1 MIIKWRRC
9 GVVVAVMLLSA
20 CRPAVIAPPPAMEPP
35 PSEVH
40 APVPPDQRPE
50 AVQDELLHREQVA
63 AALTAQGRQRL
74 AAGQVDN
81 AIRIFEQALSQ
92 SPHFGPGYYYLA
104 ESWLQ
109 KNNATQA
116 RVFHDQAELYLHDQ
130 PTWRARLDRQQKK
143 IVRSISELVI
153 P

>member
-1 MIIKWRRC
+1 MITEWRWC

-20 CRPAVIAPPPAMEPP
+20 CRPAVLAPPPDTAAP
-35 PSEVH
+35 PSGAHER
-40 APVPPDQRPE
+40 VPPTQRPE
-50 AVQDELLHREQVA
+50 AVQDELRHRERVA

-74 AAGQVDN
+74 KAGQVDN

-92 SPHFGPGYYYLA
+92 SPHYGPGYYYLA
-104 ESWLQ
+104 EAWLQ

-116 RVFHDQAELYLHDQ
+116 RAFHSQAELYLHDQ
-130 PTWRARLDRQQKK
+130 PTWRVRLDRQQKE
-143 IVRSISELVI
+143 IEQSISELVI